1 MKHIVLFGAT
11 GNVGRYLTDHLVK
24 SFPEMQV
31 VAVGRHEPDWMKNT
45 GASFVKADVTQPE
58 SFAAL
63 PQQDVF
69 AVLNFAGVLPAYLS
83 GSDTSVYI
91 RVNTEGALHVLEY
104 ARKTGA
110 ERVVYSQSVSRYHG
124 YLADDI
130 RVFKPDMP
138 AKFNYTNDHAVYI
151 IAKTAAVELMEHYH
165 QTYGIRTFEIVL
177 PNIYLYDPAEYYY
190 VDGVARPI
198 AYRYMIRRAMA
209 GEPLELWG
217 DPNKGIDLVYVKD
230 LCRLVE
236 CTLRCDQQSGR
247 YNAGSGKLTTMEEY
261 LRGIIRVFSPADK
274 PSELVYRPEKPD
286 CANFMM
292 DITNCREDLGYEPQ
306 YDCLAF
312 LEDYKR
318 EMEKD
323 QKK

>member
-1 MKHIVLFGAT
+1 
-11 GNVGRYLTDHLVK
+11 
-24 SFPEMQV
+24 MQV

-45 GASFVKADVTQPE
+45 GVSFVKAGVTQPE

-69 AVLNFAGVLPAYLS
+69 AVLNFAGVP
-83 GSDTSVYI
+83 
-91 RVNTEGALHVLEY
+91 
-104 ARKTGA
+104 
-110 ERVVYSQSVSRYHG
+110 
-124 YLADDI
+124 
-130 RVFKPDMP
+130 
-138 AKFNYTNDHAVYI
+138 
-151 IAKTAAVELMEHYH
+151 
-165 QTYGIRTFEIVL
+165 

-236 CTLRCDQQSGR
+236 CTLRCDKQSGR
-247 YNAGSGKLTTMEEY
+247 YNAGIGKLSTMEEY

-274 PSELVYRPEKPD
+274 PSELVYRPAKPD

-292 DITNCREDLGYEPQ
+292 DITNAREELGYEPQ

>member
-11 GNVGRYLTDHLVK
+11 GNVGRYLTRHLVQ

-31 VAVGRHEPDWMKNT
+31 IAVGRHEPAWMKES
-45 GASFVKADVTQPE
+45 GASFVQADVTQPE

-83 GSDTSVYI
+83 GDDPSVYI

-104 ARKTGA
+104 ARKSGA

-209 GEPLELWG
+209 GEPLQRRQRQTHHHGGVSARHYQGVLPCRRAKRAGLQTREAG
-217 DPNKGIDLVYVKD
+217 
-230 LCRLVE
+230 LCQLFDGHFQLPCRPRL
-236 CTLRCDQQSGR
+236 
-247 YNAGSGKLTTMEEY
+247 
-261 LRGIIRVFSPADK
+261 
-274 PSELVYRPEKPD
+274 
-286 CANFMM
+286 
-292 DITNCREDLGYEPQ
+292 
-306 YDCLAF
+306 
-312 LEDYKR
+312 
-318 EMEKD
+318 
-323 QKK
+323 